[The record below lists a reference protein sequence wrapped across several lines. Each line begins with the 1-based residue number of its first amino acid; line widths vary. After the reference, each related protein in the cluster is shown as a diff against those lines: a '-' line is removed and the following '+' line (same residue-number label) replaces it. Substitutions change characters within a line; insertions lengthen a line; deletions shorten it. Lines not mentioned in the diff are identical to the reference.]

1 MLQFNANPVYSTKS
15 EGVVQ
20 AALDKAAQG
29 RTTIVIAHRLSTI
42 KNADNIVVMSQGAIV
57 EQGRHSELL
66 ERKAAY
72 FNLVE
77 AQRIAAEIKSED
89 PEEVEIFQDVDDQK
103 LHREA
108 TNEKAQPIDPDDAD
122 PVGRLK
128 RMQSGKSISS
138 VELGKRGVEKTP
150 EYSLWKLM
158 GVVWSFNKKEWPI
171 MLIGFIC
178 SVIAGGGNPVQAIFF
193 AKAISALSLPP
204 AEFAELRSQINFW
217 ALMYLMLA
225 GTQLISNF
233 GHGAAFGYCS
243 ERLIHR
249 ARDQAFRHMLR
260 QDIGKKL
267 S

>member
-1 MLQFNANPVYSTKS
+1 M
-15 EGVVQ
+15 Q

-77 AQRIAAEIKSED
+77 AQRIAAEIKNEKPED
-89 PEEVEIFQDVDDQK
+89 VEILQDVDDQK

-108 TNEKAQPIDPDDAD
+108 TNEKGQLIDPDDED
-122 PVGRLK
+122 PAGRLK
-128 RMQSGKSISS
+128 RLQSGKSISS
-138 VELGKRGVEKTP
+138 IELAKRGAEKAP
-150 EYSLWKLM
+150 EYSLWRLM
-158 GVVWSFNKKEWPI
+158 GVVWSFNKKEWHI
-171 MLIGFIC
+171 MLIGFFF
-178 SVIAGGGNPVQAIFF
+178 SVIAGGGNPVQAVFF
-193 AKAISALSLPP
+193 AKAIAALSLPP
-204 AEFAELRSQINFW
+204 ERFGELRSQINFW
-217 ALMYLMLA
+217 SLMYVMLA
-225 GTQLISNF
+225 GVQLISNI

-243 ERLIHR
+243 ERLVHR

-260 QDIGKKL
+260 QDIGKQYDYTFTASL
-267 S
+267 AANRARIL

>member
-1 MLQFNANPVYSTKS
+1 M
-15 EGVVQ
+15 Q

-42 KNADNIVVMSQGAIV
+42 KNADNIVVMSQGAVV
-57 EQGRHSELL
+57 EQGQHSELL
-66 ERKAAY
+66 DRKGAY

-77 AQRIAAEIKSED
+77 AQRIAAETKTED
-89 PEEVEIFQDVDDQK
+89 SEEVEIVQDVDAQQ
-103 LHREA
+103 LHRSP
-108 TNEKAQPIDPDDAD
+108 TNEKGQPFDPDDDD
-122 PVGRLK
+122 PAGRLK

-138 VELGKRGVEKTP
+138 VELGKRGEEKVP

-158 GVVWSFNKKEWPI
+158 GVVWSFNKSEWHI

-204 AEFAELRSQINFW
+204 AQFDELRSQINFW

-225 GTQLISNF
+225 GTQLLSNF

-249 ARDQAFRHMLR
+249 ARDQAFRTMLR
-260 QDIGKKL
+260 QDIGQL
-267 S
+267 HSLP

>member
-1 MLQFNANPVYSTKS
+1 
-15 EGVVQ
+15 VQ

-42 KNADNIVVMSQGAIV
+42 KHADNIVVMAQGAII
-57 EQGRHSELL
+57 EQGQHSDLL
-66 ERKAAY
+66 DRKGAY

-77 AQRIAAEIKSED
+77 AQRIAAEIKNED
-89 PEEVEIFQDVDDQK
+89 PEEVEILQDVDDQK
-103 LHREA
+103 LQHSL
-108 TNEKAQPIDPDDAD
+108 TNEKGQPIDPDDED
-122 PVGRLK
+122 PAGRLK

-138 VELGKRGVEKTP
+138 VELGKRSEEKVQ

-158 GVVWSFNKKEWPI
+158 GVVWSFNKKEWHI

-193 AKAISALSLPP
+193 AKAITALSLPP

-249 ARDQAFRHMLR
+249 ARDKAFRTMLR
-260 QDIGKKL
+260 QDIGQWRL
-267 S
+267 LTHYITSVANFCRIL